1 MVIKDY
7 IKKSRFQ
14 EVLNKSYKPRRVS
27 TTMWTLA
34 LDHSF
39 KECLFIVEIC
49 NKKGEEIVI

>member
-34 LDHSF
+34 LDHGS